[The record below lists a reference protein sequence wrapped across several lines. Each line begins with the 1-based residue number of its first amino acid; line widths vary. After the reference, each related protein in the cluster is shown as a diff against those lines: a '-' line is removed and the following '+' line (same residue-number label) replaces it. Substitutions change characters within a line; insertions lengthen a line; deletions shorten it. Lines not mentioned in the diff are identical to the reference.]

1 VGELP
6 CALETTLPT
15 SRFSRG
21 GPTSAE
27 KRKKKMKNLKK
38 ETVEDMLEKE
48 FCRLEKL
55 WEEIIEAQ
63 KEQTKYLQPYLDKI
77 LNQEDTLP

>member
-1 VGELP
+1 
-6 CALETTLPT
+6 
-15 SRFSRG
+15 
-21 GPTSAE
+21 
-27 KRKKKMKNLKK
+27 MKNLKK